1 MSVRYF
7 ERITATQLAEMLRS
21 PSAPRPL
28 IIDVR
33 DSDFAGGHIRS
44 AVNLPEDNFISDDD
58 VDAIVTKYKDEEM
71 IVFHCMLSQVRG
83 PSCARR
89 FLNRMIVVLADQEK
103 KLDVRVLTG
112 GYQNFLSVS
121 VLFAQTM
128 FPKQNRRAVTD
139 APRCTRV
146 CVLDDDHY
154 RSTRMTPISLNSKAI
169 HKSQAT

>member
-7 ERITATQLAEMLRS
+7 ERITATQLAETLRS

-89 FLNRMIVVLADQEK
+89 FLNRMIVVLADQEEK
-103 KLDVRVLTG
+103 PDVRVLTG
-112 GYQNFLSVS
+112 GYQNFSSVS
-121 VLFAQTM
+121 VFVQTM

-139 APRCTRV
+139 DPRCNRACV
-146 CVLDDDHY
+146 C
-154 RSTRMTPISLNSKAI
+154 A
-169 HKSQAT
+169 